1 MNCLP
6 GQWVSLSCWL
16 SSMAAQDTDSKV
28 FEHVFESRVA
38 GLHLQ
43 QQFHLQICCAAAC
56 LFCRGCFDR
65 ILAQSLQLEVS
76 DLCMGPAFQCS
87 LRSRQQP
94 SKLLKQKASTDF
106 ALGMR
111 QADAGCLQLDSS
123 VGL

>member
-16 SSMAAQDTDSKV
+16 SSMAAQDKDSKSKV
-28 FEHVFESRVA
+28 LKVALQVCICSNNFICKFIAQPPVCFAGDTSIES
-38 GLHLQ
+38 
-43 QQFHLQICCAAAC
+43 C
-56 LFCRGCFDR
+56 
-65 ILAQSLQLEVS
+65 AQSLQLEVL

-87 LRSRQQP
+87 LRSQQQP
-94 SKLLKQKASTDF
+94 SKLLKQKASADF

-111 QADAGCLQLDSS
+111 QADAGCLQLDSA